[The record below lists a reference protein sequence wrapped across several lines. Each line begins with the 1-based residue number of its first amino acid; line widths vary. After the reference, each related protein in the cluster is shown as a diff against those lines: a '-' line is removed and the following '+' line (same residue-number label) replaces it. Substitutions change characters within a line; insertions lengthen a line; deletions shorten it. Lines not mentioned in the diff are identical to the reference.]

1 MTHLTKITFI
11 MTIMLISNS
20 MMGQSFKSDQLKK
33 SRVIGAYT
41 HVQDSVQK
49 QLSSLRIN
57 LTDVH
62 IYLRAVKMDKDL
74 EVWVKHKD
82 SSSYQLFKT
91 YDFCVLSGSLG
102 PKTKQGDMQ
111 VPEGFYHID
120 RFNPYSTFHLSLGIN
135 YPNVSDKRLNAGNNL
150 GGDIFI
156 HGNCVSIGCIPITN
170 VMIEE
175 LYVLAVEA
183 RNNGQRK
190 IPVHIFPFKMHDDN
204 IKVAT
209 ESLSDETIK
218 SFWEN
223 LKGGYQKFEETRTVP
238 TVKITSTGSYIYS

>member
-1 MTHLTKITFI
+1 
-11 MTIMLISNS
+11 
-20 MMGQSFKSDQLKK
+20 
-33 SRVIGAYT
+33 
-41 HVQDSVQK
+41 
-49 QLSSLRIN
+49 
-57 LTDVH
+57 
-62 IYLRAVKMDKDL
+62 
-74 EVWVKHKD
+74 
-82 SSSYQLFKT
+82 
-91 YDFCVLSGSLG
+91 
-102 PKTKQGDMQ
+102 
-111 VPEGFYHID
+111 
-120 RFNPYSTFHLSLGIN
+120 
-135 YPNVSDKRLNAGNNL
+135 
-150 GGDIFI
+150 GDIFI

-223 LKGGYQKFEETRTVP
+223 LKGGYQKFEETRKVP